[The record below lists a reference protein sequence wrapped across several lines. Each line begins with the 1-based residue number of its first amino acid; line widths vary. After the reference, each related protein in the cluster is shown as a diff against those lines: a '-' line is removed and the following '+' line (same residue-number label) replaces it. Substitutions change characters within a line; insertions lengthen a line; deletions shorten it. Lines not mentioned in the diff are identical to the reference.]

1 MGTGG
6 LLQDWVASFTRV
18 PRALTPPALWSL
30 IDGVGRSVGLFGP
43 ETETPSITIQEVPEA
58 LLIAR
63 SDGRVALANARAAAL
78 FGRGV
83 GELADMPL
91 DALFRVSRSTN
102 GDDAFELLG
111 ARQNGDEFYADVHAH
126 ILSTQAP
133 GDTVIAVVRD
143 VTARHTAERRHRADE
158 RRLRLALDTGKIG
171 TFEVDVQSS
180 TAVWDERSH
189 GMFGLP
195 PGAFRGTIEAFLE
208 LVHSDDRAKV
218 ADFILRATQEAEPF
232 ELDFRAVLPN
242 DTTRYM
248 SSRADV
254 IRDERGRAAR
264 IAGVVTD
271 VTERVNAQLRLQRA
285 HDDLERRV
293 SERTEDLNRSIRELD
308 DFAQIVSHD
317 LKEPLRGIYNYARFI
332 REDEEGKL
340 GDDTRQK
347 LDRISYLANRMND
360 LVDAI
365 LESARIG
372 HLDVEAGVDVGTVVA
387 DVVTTLDALFAE
399 GNVKVRV
406 ADGFP
411 AVVCDRQRIA
421 EVFRNLLTN
430 AIKYNDKSE
439 KLIEVGC
446 TNVDGQPSPVFFV
459 RDNGIGIEPAYFT
472 SIFEMFKRLHGRDAF
487 GGGTGAGLAI
497 AKKIIELHG
506 GRIWVESKV
515 GEGAT
520 FFFTLGNRVTEA
532 LRRIS
537 EARLGAN
544 GDAGKR

>member
-43 ETETPSITIQEVPEA
+43 ETEAPSITIQEVPEA

-91 DALFRVSRSTN
+91 DALFRVSRSKN

-143 VTARHTAERRHRADE
+143 VTARHTAERRHGPTSGGSASRSIPA
-158 RRLRLALDTGKIG
+158 R
-171 TFEVDVQSS
+171 S
-180 TAVWDERSH
+180 ERSKWTCSRARR
-189 GMFGLP
+189 FGTSVRTGCSACR

-218 ADFILRATQEAEPF
+218 ADFIMRATQEAEPF

-242 DTTRYM
+242 GSTRYM

-332 REDEEGKL
+332 MEDEEGKL
-340 GDDTRQK
+340 GDDARQK
-347 LDRISYLANRMND
+347 ARPYLVSREPDERPRGLHPRERPYRPSQRRGRASTSDGRDRRGD
-360 LVDAI
+360 DARRPACRGQR
-365 LESARIG
+365 EG
-372 HLDVEAGVDVGTVVA
+372 AGRRWIPGRGVRSPADRGGVPQSPDERDQVQRQVGET
-387 DVVTTLDALFAE
+387 
-399 GNVKVRV
+399 
-406 ADGFP
+406 
-411 AVVCDRQRIA
+411 DRGRLHERRRTA
-421 EVFRNLLTN
+421 
-430 AIKYNDKSE
+430 
-439 KLIEVGC
+439 
-446 TNVDGQPSPVFFV
+446 SPVFFV
-459 RDNGIGIEPAYFT
+459 RDNGIGIEPGI
-472 SIFEMFKRLHGRDAF
+472 SRPSSRCSSDLHGRDAF
-487 GGGTGAGLAI
+487 GGGTGPGWRSRRRSSSCTAAGC
-497 AKKIIELHG
+497 G
-506 GRIWVESKV
+506 WS
-515 GEGAT
+515 
-520 FFFTLGNRVTEA
+520 
-532 LRRIS
+532 RR
-537 EARLGAN
+537 
-544 GDAGKR
+544 